1 MRAGSNPVSDTKL
14 LGIHMS
20 LSLEAERK
28 KLLIQINTLTDRPLF
43 YLSFIWLGITI
54 LELSVGVNQT
64 LENISY
70 VIWGLF
76 IVDFLLEL
84 TIAPSNKKFLK
95 ENWLIGLSLL
105 LPALRLLRILKFAR
119 YLRLLRSL
127 RSISLVKIIA
137 SLNRSISTV
146 RANAKHYGVRYVF
159 SVSSLVV
166 LVGAAG
172 ILNFEHAEA
181 QQRGIDGMENYGDA
195 LWWTVMMMT
204 TIGSEYIP
212 HTTSGRLLAIVISF
226 YAIAIFGYITAI
238 LASLLIER
246 KK

>member
-1 MRAGSNPVSDTKL
+1 MKNSLSKERDKL
-14 LGIHMS
+14 LT
-20 LSLEAERK
+20 
-28 KLLIQINTLTDRPLF
+28 QINGLTDRPLL
-43 YLSFIWLGITI
+43 YLSFVWLGITV
-54 LELSVGVNQT
+54 LELSTGASQV
-64 LENISY
+64 LENVSY
-70 VIWGLF
+70 VIWALF
-76 IVDFLLEL
+76 IADFILEL

-95 ENWLIGLSLL
+95 ENWLMGLSLL
-105 LPALRLLRILKFAR
+105 LPALRLLRILKFIR
-119 YLRLLRSL
+119 YLHLLRSL

-146 RANAKHYGVRYVF
+146 RANANHYGVRYVF
-159 SVSSLVV
+159 TVSSLVIF
-166 LVGAAG
+166 VGAAG
-172 ILNFEHAEA
+172 ILNFEQSEA
-181 QQRGIDGMENYGDA
+181 QQRGIDGMDSYGDA

-212 HTTSGRLLAIVISF
+212 HTIAGRLLAIVISF